1 MRQFDMYEDR
11 EHRVGAEPYKAAAQP
26 NMVSVMTGSSSRNGF
41 AGTADNLP
49 MAMRAGAQD
58 ALALPSR
65 MNDRLHY
72 RDGTVK
78 HVNSAVVHH
87 DPFYY
92 SDEQAITNQI
102 QAGY

>member
-11 EHRVGAEPYKAAAQP
+11 KQRIGAEPHKVAAQP
-26 NMVSVMTGSSSRNGF
+26 EMVSVMTGSSSRNGF
-41 AGTADNLP
+41 AGTADKLP
-49 MAMRAGAQD
+49 TAMRVGAED

-65 MNDRLHY
+65 MGDRLHY

-78 HVNSAVVHH
+78 HVKSAVVHH

-92 SDEQAITNQI
+92 SDEQAITNEI